1 MVKFKILETMENLP
15 TFRSDVPVFIDTET
29 QGLYGKIL
37 IAQFYQ
43 PQTDEHVFIVKDP
56 EQIMLVQFINKYIS
70 VFYNASYD
78 MSCIFSNKDIIAKEG
93 LHNYVKE
100 VHDLLWLAKQTYL
113 GLDKYSLDHVL
124 KYCGI
129 DLYENIDKKALQ
141 KSFKSSDLTD
151 EQFEYAAT
159 DVVALAALWDKC
171 NQAKESMAYKLNIKS
186 MLYAVQYQLNGIA
199 VDLTTLN
206 QKLLDV
212 NKEIFEN
219 DEYLDFNVNSP
230 KQCKEKLGTAKS
242 DEATL
247 KTLMAERNETAEL
260 IYKQR
265 RLLKRK
271 TMLESYNYPRVYT
284 RFNVAGA
291 VSSRFTATGQGIE
304 AGINA
309 QQIPRD
315 LKSVFG
321 SKDKR
326 IIEADYSTLELRLA
340 AALYGDNY
348 MYKQLINGEDLHTS
362 MAQKM
367 TGRMDI
373 TKDERTKAKAINFG
387 FVFGMSAK
395 TFVDYAFYNYGV
407 NVTHNEA
414 LEIRK
419 EYFNMYRNLAQHH
432 RYIWENY
439 SKPNFYVQTALGWKV
454 KPKLGTDAINI
465 PVQGSGAECTKLAI
479 HYMIKEDPSI
489 IYYISNVVHD
499 SIRLEVPLEYDG
511 YDKFL
516 ETMMI
521 KAWTELSKSNA
532 FKYKDIPM
540 LVDVTVKEDQ

>member
-1 MVKFKILETMENLP
+1 MVKFKVLETMESLP
-15 TFRSDVPVFIDTET
+15 AFQPDVPVFIDTET
-29 QGLYGKIL
+29 LGLYGKIL
-37 IAQFYQ
+37 IIQLYQ
-43 PQTDEHVFIVKDP
+43 PQTSENVFIVKNPDTYSI
-56 EQIMLVQFINKYIS
+56 QAILNKYIC

-78 MSCIFSNKDIIAKEG
+78 LACIFHKKAILPGNLFEYCREI
-93 LHNYVKE
+93 
-100 VHDLLWLAKQTYL
+100 HDLLWLSKQTFL
-113 GLDKYSLDHVL
+113 GLDKYSLDNVL

-129 DLYENIDKKALQ
+129 DLYDEINKKALQ

-159 DVVALAALWDKC
+159 DVIALHALWDKC
-171 NQAKESMAYKLNIKS
+171 NAAKESMAYKVNIKS
-186 MLYAVQYQLNGIA
+186 MLYAIQYQLNGIE
-199 VDLTTLN
+199 VDLDTLN
-206 QKLLDV
+206 KKLVDINRQIV
-212 NKEIFEN
+212 INN
-219 DEYLDFNVNSP
+219 GQLDFNVNSP

-291 VSSRFTATGQGIE
+291 VSSRFTATGQGIY

-321 SKDKR
+321 SSVNK

-348 MYKQLINGEDLHTS
+348 MYKQLMNGEDLHTS

-407 NVTHNEA
+407 EVTHDEA
-414 LEIRK
+414 LQIRK
-419 EYFNMYRNLAQHH
+419 EYFNMYRNLAQYHS
-432 RYIWENY
+432 YIWENY
-439 SKPNFYVQTALGWKV
+439 NKPNFYVQTALGWKA

-465 PVQGSGAECTKLAI
+465 PVQGTGAECTKLAI
-479 HYMIKEDPSI
+479 HYMVKEDPTI
-489 IYYISNVVHD
+489 LQYISNVVHD
-499 SIRLEVPLEYDG
+499 SIRLEVPKDSSYE
-511 YDKFL
+511 KFL
-516 ETMMI
+516 EEMMI

-540 LVDVTVKEDQ
+540 LVDISVKD